1 MGAKL
6 SGGGGSKFQIEQNSD
21 INVTPFVDIMLVL
34 LIIFMVTSSVT
45 FQTGLEVDIPKIS
58 SKTEGKKSPV
68 AVLISVDNKGGIF
81 VDGVS
86 VSLSE
91 LENRIKSALSKNKTD
106 MIILQGDKA
115 SSLQNTL
122 NIIDIAKKAGAQKFA
137 IAAKEG

>member
-1 MGAKL
+1 MSINLKND
-6 SGGGGSKFQIEQNSD
+6 NSSDDSIITD
-21 INVTPFVDIMLVL
+21 INVTPFIDIMLVL

-58 SKTEGKKSPV
+58 SKTEGKKNPV
-68 AVLISVDNKGGIF
+68 AVLIAVDNKGGIF
-81 VDGVS
+81 VDGAS

-91 LENRIKSALSKNKTD
+91 LEKGIKSALLKNKTD

>member
-1 MGAKL
+1 MSINLKND
-6 SGGGGSKFQIEQNSD
+6 NSSDDSIITD
-21 INVTPFVDIMLVL
+21 INVTPFIDIMLVL

-81 VDGVS
+81 VDGTS
-86 VSLSE
+86 VSISE
-91 LENRIKSALSKNKTD
+91 LEERIKLALSKNKTD

>member
-1 MGAKL
+1 MSINLKND
-6 SGGGGSKFQIEQNSD
+6 NSSDDAIITD
-21 INVTPFVDIMLVL
+21 INVTPFIDIMLVL

-58 SKTEGKKSPV
+58 SKTEGKKNPV
-68 AVLISVDNKGGIF
+68 AVLIAVDNKGGIF
-81 VDGVS
+81 VDGAT

-91 LENRIKSALSKNKTD
+91 LEERIKLALSKNKTD
-106 MIILQGDKA
+106 MIIFQGDKA